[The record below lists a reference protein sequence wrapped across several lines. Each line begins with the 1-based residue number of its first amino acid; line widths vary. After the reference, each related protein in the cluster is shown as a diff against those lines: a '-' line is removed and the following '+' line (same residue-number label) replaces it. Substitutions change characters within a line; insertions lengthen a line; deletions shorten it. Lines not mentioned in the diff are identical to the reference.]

1 MILSWFI
8 TTLYALREDHVRAPL
23 SQKKSSASPPPPPK
37 AINNDRSLNGVEMR
51 KFRCIYFQA
60 RIQVVAFLLNYE
72 QTVFYSVILD
82 SQNTFYLL
90 LTFTLH
96 LLLLD
101 MLLPAFFRR
110 VLRACVVLFPLL
122 GVTWVFGVLSVTDLT
137 GMVFQYLFTICN
149 SLQVIFG
156 FWPCLNL
163 Y

>member
-1 MILSWFI
+1 
-8 TTLYALREDHVRAPL
+8 
-23 SQKKSSASPPPPPK
+23 
-37 AINNDRSLNGVEMR
+37 MR

-163 Y
+163 YQGCINYKFRVKRCRICMLTLTKQYIHSLVC

>member
-1 MILSWFI
+1 
-8 TTLYALREDHVRAPL
+8 
-23 SQKKSSASPPPPPK
+23 
-37 AINNDRSLNGVEMR
+37 MR

-101 MLLPAFFRR
+101 MLIPFFRR

-122 GVTWVFGVLSVTDLT
+122 GVTWVFGVLSVTDPT
-137 GMVFQYLFTICN
+137 GIVFQYFFTICN

-156 FWPCLNL
+156 FWPWLNL
-163 Y
+163 YWDCINYKFRVKRCRICMLTLRKKIAYSQFSMLSYPDKP